1 MRSLFRRLFQMSR
14 WPVNRIRLSRCM
26 AQGRALVAHH
36 GIQRSGTNYLL
47 QCLLSLRVPVLNAA
61 EPAGSVPCHK
71 HFRWQ
76 RDKRTI
82 PGFIRHQYH
91 NDVSVDSVAR
101 LNVAAGYP
109 PDTRHLVIRK
119 DEAAWLVSILNWG
132 LRCGWFA
139 SKKAGLAELPALAAD
154 YRAYCGFWQRLAEQ
168 EPERVQIVDLA
179 ELIEEPRRLLVALR
193 ALGLG
198 FDDRGFTGVFDE
210 VPKSPKARPRPV
222 TAEDIEP
229 FRREL
234 ETSSLASLAL
244 SP

>member
-1 MRSLFRRLFQMSR
+1 MSLR
-14 WPVNRIRLSRCM
+14 PVNRVRLSRC
-26 AQGRALVAHH
+26 AAAGRTLVAHH
-36 GIQRSGTNYLL
+36 GVQRSGTNYLL
-47 QCLLSLRVPVLNAA
+47 QCLLSLRVPVLNAS

-82 PGFIRHQYH
+82 PGFIRRQYH
-91 NDVSVDSVAR
+91 NDLSVDSVVGLDA
-101 LNVAAGYP
+101 AAGYP

-139 SKKAGLAELPALAAD
+139 SKKAGLAEVPALMAD
-154 YRAYCGFWQRLAEQ
+154 YRAYYDFWQSLAEQ

-179 ELIEEPRRLLVALR
+179 ELIEEPRRLFVALR
-193 ALGLG
+193 ALDLV

-210 VPKSPKARPRPV
+210 VPKSPKSRPRPV

-229 FRREL
+229 VRREI
-234 ETSSLASLAL
+234 EMSSPASLAL
-244 SP
+244 LP